1 MGLDGDDPQVVRC
14 HTVPVT
20 ALLPVLVQQR
30 LRLQQQ
36 HCGTLG
42 HMIVMGKLAS
52 GMVQSARTGNAERKT
67 LVRYKLHEDKVRQA
81 FAALAVNLSGIEHV
95 TSQ

>member
-20 ALLPVLVQQR
+20 ALLPMLVQQR

-36 HCGTLG
+36 HYCALG
-42 HMIVMGKLAS
+42 HMTVMGKLAS
-52 GMVQSARTGNAERKT
+52 GMMQSARTENAESKT
-67 LVRYKLHEDKVRQA
+67 HVRYKLHEDKVRQA